1 MKLRQLQPS
10 DVLEIGP
17 WYEEKGDFL
26 NEEWIPKGTAFVV
39 EDAKSDL
46 IACGFLLLTNSGIAF
61 MEFLA
66 TNPKKS
72 ELEQGKALR
81 FLTLELEKLSKQLGF
96 QVILGFV
103 PEDHFSL
110 VKHYQRQKAFM
121 GKKLMRLFWKPL

>member
-1 MKLRQLQPS
+1 MDLRQLNAS
-10 DVLEIGP
+10 DVEVIGP

-39 EDAKSDL
+39 QDQVGL
-46 IACGFLLLTNSGIAF
+46 VACGFLLLTNSGIAF

-66 TNPKKS
+66 TNPKRS
-72 ELEQGKALR
+72 EFEQARALR
-81 FLTLELEKLSKQLGF
+81 YLTLELEKMSKALGF
-96 QVILGFV
+96 KVILGFV

>member
-1 MKLRQLQPS
+1 MQLRKLEPN
-10 DVLEIGP
+10 DVETIGP

-26 NEEWIPKGTAFVV
+26 NDEWIPKGTAFVV
-39 EDAKSDL
+39 DSDEGQAL
-46 IACGFLLLTNSGIAF
+46 ACGFLLLTNSGIAF

-66 TNPKKS
+66 TNPKVS
-72 ELEQGKALR
+72 EFEQARALR
-81 FLTLELEKLSKQLGF
+81 FITLELERLSKGLGF
-96 QVILGFV
+96 KVILGFV

>member
-1 MKLRQLQPS
+1 MNLRQLQPE
-10 DVLEIGP
+10 DVPLIGT

-39 EDAKSDL
+39 EDDGPL
-46 IACGFLLLTNSGIAF
+46 ACGFLLLTNSGLAF

-66 TNPKKS
+66 TNPKRA
-72 ELEQGKALR
+72 EFEQARALR